1 MAFGM
6 TWNWQASLGRSLFR
20 QWEDEGIDIAIETA
34 HDLISIDIP
43 TGTLAYEVQISYN
56 PSQIAI
62 HNPENTG
69 DINLTDNDEDSGIY
83 TLLAMTEGKLAVP
96 ITISGRE
103 TEIMLSLRVVGQD
116 GEIISQ
122 LTRQLSL
129 SAIPKSFALHQA
141 YPNPFN
147 PTTTIQFDLPED
159 INVLLE
165 VYDISGRIVEELHS
179 RTMQAGYHSI
189 TWNAT
194 MYSSGIYFVKLH
206 AGSFHHT
213 QKLMLV
219 K

>member
-1 MAFGM
+1 MPG
-6 TWNWQASLGRSLFR
+6 
-20 QWEDEGIDIAIETA
+20 
-34 HDLISIDIP
+34 
-43 TGTLAYEVQISYN
+43 
-56 PSQIAI
+56 
-62 HNPENTG
+62 
-69 DINLTDNDEDSGIY
+69 
-83 TLLAMTEGKLAVP
+83 
-96 ITISGRE
+96 
-103 TEIMLSLRVVGQD
+103 
-116 GEIISQ
+116 
-122 LTRQLSL
+122 
-129 SAIPKSFALHQA
+129 
-141 YPNPFN
+141 PNSFN

-165 VYDISGRIVEELHS
+165 VYDISGRLVDELNN